1 MAFGSI
7 FKNQTWSATWIV
19 LSHFDFKA
27 GIDGLRN
34 DRCEGHPR
42 KLLKY
47 VGNDDIDLSMAA
59 VRISRQMSLQLKD
72 MKELQSWSEI
82 SAEA

>member
-1 MAFGSI
+1 MASEMTGVKVTQESC
-7 FKNQTWSATWIV
+7 W
-19 LSHFDFKA
+19 
-27 GIDGLRN
+27 
-34 DRCEGHPR
+34 
-42 KLLKY
+42 KY
-47 VGNDDIDLSMAA
+47 VGNDGIDLSMAA